1 MFKKLITLIIPIL
14 IFNACEA
21 WDKDETIPSY
31 LYIAPIQMNVL
42 GHQGTANQAF
52 KDAWVFVDSQ
62 YVGAYELPA
71 SIPVLNHGRVEVK
84 IFAGIRNN
92 GSITNPII
100 YPMTDP
106 YITTVELEEQKTDT
120 VFPKVHYSSD
130 IVFPFI
136 ENFDHLHYFNFD
148 KDNNQETKVIL
159 SSASDAFEGSNS
171 GLIELTS
178 ARNYLEAWFDYDRPI
193 PYGPNS
199 VYIELN
205 YKSTIPFNIG
215 LVGFKAGETESQF
228 IDGVV
233 LPKSSWNKVY
243 FEFKDI
249 VNNYKGN
256 AYRVALAAF
265 YINDTTIKKQEIF
278 IDNIKVL
285 HR

>member
-1 MFKKLITLIIPIL
+1 MFRKLTYFIIPIL
-14 IFNACEA
+14 FFSACEA

-31 LYIAPIQMNVL
+31 LYIAPIQMQVL
-42 GHQGTANQAF
+42 ANQGTANQAF
-52 KDAWVFVDSQ
+52 KDAWVFIDSQ

-71 SIPVLNHGRVEVK
+71 KIPVLSHGRVEVK

-92 GSITNPII
+92 GSITKPII

-106 YITTVELEEQKTDT
+106 YISFVDLEEQKTDT
-120 VFPKVHYSSD
+120 VFPIVKYSNG

-136 ENFDHLHYFNFD
+136 ENFDRIHYFNFD

-159 SSASDAFEGSNS
+159 SSSSDAFEGSNS
-171 GLIELTS
+171 GLIELTA

-193 PYGPNS
+193 PYGPNK

-215 LVGFKAGETESQF
+215 LVGFKTGEVESQF

-233 LPKSSWNKVY
+233 LPKSTWNKVY
-243 FEFKDI
+243 FDFTDI

-256 AYRVALAAF
+256 AYRIALAGF
-265 YINDTTIKKQEIF
+265 YINATTIKKQEIL